1 MSAGAPG
8 ATAPRDPRPSAV
20 PMGALLAAGAAATAV
35 STPPARVRRAGA
47 DAPQGPDRPGPARPG
62 PGCSASGRSTP
73 SPAASGPAGAPEGVG
88 EQAAPE
94 SEAA

>member
-1 MSAGAPG
+1 MSAAAGV
-8 ATAPRDPRPSAV
+8 PRDPRPSTV

-35 STPPARVRRAGA
+35 STPPARDRVPQRPRESAG
-47 DAPQGPDRPGPARPG
+47 
-62 PGCSASGRSTP
+62 
-73 SPAASGPAGAPEGVG
+73 EGVS